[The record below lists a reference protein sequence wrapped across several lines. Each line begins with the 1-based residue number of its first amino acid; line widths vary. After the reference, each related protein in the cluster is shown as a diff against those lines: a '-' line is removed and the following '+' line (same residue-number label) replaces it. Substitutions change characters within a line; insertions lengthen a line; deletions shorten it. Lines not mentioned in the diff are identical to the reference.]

1 MTSTLAPDRLPLTNV
16 IRHGV
21 SVAWGAVTGVA
32 PHVLHHVGPLA
43 GAALLAGAAGRILF
57 FLLGLLAATPM
68 LIRLY
73 RRFGSWAA
81 PVIAISLFALTYIM
95 SSLYIG
101 PLFTGSQSTSGPPA
115 PSVTTS
121 THPHDH

>member
-1 MTSTLAPDRLPLTNV
+1 MTSTVAPGKLPPVNV
-16 IRHGV
+16 LRHGV

-68 LIRLY
+68 LVRLY
-73 RRFGSWAA
+73 RRFRSWAA
-81 PVIAISLFALTYIM
+81 PVVAISLFALTYTV

-101 PLFTGSQSTSGPPA
+101 PLFTESGSTPGPPA
-115 PSVTTS
+115 PSVTTT